1 MKDEIEKDVNAAKEI
16 AIKEGRE
23 FGIAED
29 RKKGIAEGRAEGI
42 AEGRAEGIAEGRT
55 EGRNALVDAV
65 MRLRKGESKEQLLSS
80 GVDEDTIELAF
91 TIK

>member
-29 RKKGIAEGRAEGI
+29 RKKGI

>member
-23 FGIAED
+23 FGIAEG
-29 RKKGIAEGRAEGI
+29 RKKGI

>member
-1 MKDEIEKDVNAAKEI
+1 MCEALRELMKDEIEKDVNAAKEI

-23 FGIAED
+23 LGIAEG
-29 RKKGIAEGRAEGI
+29 RKKGIAEGRA
-42 AEGRAEGIAEGRT
+42 